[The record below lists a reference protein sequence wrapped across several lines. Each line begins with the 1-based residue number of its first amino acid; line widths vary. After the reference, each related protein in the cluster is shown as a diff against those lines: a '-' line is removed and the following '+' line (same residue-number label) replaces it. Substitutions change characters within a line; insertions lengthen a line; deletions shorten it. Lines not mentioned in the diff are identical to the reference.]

1 MDSTT
6 GQGYTYGQFQEK
18 VIKVASA
25 LTKLGFKKGDV
36 CTLFSPNCPEFGMA
50 FLGVAATGGVT
61 SAYNP
66 LSNVGKNLAYQLPG
80 STVFKL
86 PYTLLVF

>member
-1 MDSTT
+1 MDGST
-6 GQGYTYGQFQEK
+6 GQVFKYGQLHDK

-50 FLGVAATGGVT
+50 FLGVAATGGVV

-66 LSNVGKNLAYQLPG
+66 LSSAGESFGTSLLP
-80 STVFKL
+80 S
-86 PYTLLVF
+86 YRWSR